1 MCPISWEVCWF
12 HHRFMF
18 GNISNPDRN
27 DSESRDLTF
36 CSFYQPSLEKKWRD
50 PQSWQ
55 AIVDE
60 LMKRGM
66 PSRTAHS
73 LGWWLWRKRYADA
86 DAPVL
91 QQRRQRWEELGE
103 EGNESESE
111 VEEVESL
118 GENETIWGRFV
129 PFCVDFDEL
138 LG

>member
-1 MCPISWEVCWF
+1 
-12 HHRFMF
+12 
-18 GNISNPDRN
+18 
-27 DSESRDLTF
+27 
-36 CSFYQPSLEKKWRD
+36 
-50 PQSWQ
+50 
-55 AIVDE
+55 
-60 LMKRGM
+60 MKRGM

-86 DAPVL
+86 EAPVL

>member
-1 MCPISWEVCWF
+1 
-12 HHRFMF
+12 MF
-18 GNISNPDRN
+18 FYIF
-27 DSESRDLTF
+27 LTF

-50 PQSWQ
+50 PQPWQ

-60 LMKRGM
+60 LMDRGM

-73 LGWWLWRKRYADA
+73 LGWWLWRKRYA

-118 GENETIWGRFV
+118 RENETIWGRFV
-129 PFCVDFDEL
+129 LFSVDFDEF